1 MNDKERKCSID
12 LSRWNLE
19 EVFSNDWVEERV
31 IKTVAWVV
39 EYVIKDEGKWGFW
52 HEFELVWD
60 NSRDP
65 LDLRISFPVLDEDG
79 GVCMRANLRDFVEWE
94 MLEDSSE
101 LEKRK
106 QYRVVANALRS
117 LADKI
122 DKRLSNHSAN

>member
-52 HEFELVWD
+52 HEFESVWD
-60 NSRDP
+60 TSRDP

-79 GVCMRANLRDFVEWE
+79 GIYMGANLRDFVEWG

-117 LADKI
+117 LADEI
-122 DKRLSNHSAN
+122 DNRLITR